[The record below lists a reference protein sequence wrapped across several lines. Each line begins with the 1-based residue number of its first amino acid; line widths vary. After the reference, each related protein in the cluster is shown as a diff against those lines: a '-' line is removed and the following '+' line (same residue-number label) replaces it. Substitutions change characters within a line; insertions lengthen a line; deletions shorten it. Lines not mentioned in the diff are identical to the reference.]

1 MKFLTNYT
9 VDLKN
14 LPKYAKFNGIFR
26 EDLDRNLL
34 ELLLKSNDYS
44 LETKKYLQTAILGK
58 LRNDDTHI
66 HNTQY
71 RQSYGIGRFYGNT
84 ITNFQKKIKHT
95 VFKQLDWCDADMVKG
110 HPTLITQLGIINDDI
125 DKYSTI
131 SEYVKNPNK
140 QFDEMTAHYGTDL
153 LEHQKKWLFNSMIYG
168 GGHQVWVDA
177 LTDPSDKDLQRGY
190 IATPLLT
197 QKPRPFEVQFKKECD
212 MLKETVY
219 NSNPALVELLKGENK
234 NKKYFK
240 EKEINT
246 GDDDDE
252 KDKSKPE
259 ETTSIPL
266 HKMKNKV
273 ISYFLQI
280 LENECL
286 YHLYEYLI
294 KESILLPKH
303 CSLEKDG
310 ICFPPNKQFDK
321 DDLADGANKYT
332 YKKTGFHIKWKIKPY
347 EAENI
352 DTQLIDIR
360 NTYCPDKTENSSL
373 SFNDDDEKY
382 EAMKK
387 EFELT
392 HFKVKDNDQY
402 IIQDLDGRNVKFDKE
417 RVIVASNRHL
427 CYGYATK
434 NTDMGKIID
443 KSNPL
448 SFIDRW
454 IRDEN
459 ILIYDGIGFYPPPTP
474 IPHNHFNL
482 WTPFPYQDLQDEYEK
497 DEEGLRLVL
506 GFIKIVCNNDTEVYD
521 FLIKWLAHL
530 LQFPAQKTGHFPIL
544 IADEGIGKGTL
555 MAIISRMV
563 GEDKY
568 FEATNP
574 EETVWGNFN
583 PLMLNA
589 YFVYINEFGKKNQ
602 VEADGRIKGLLTDK
616 ALSIN
621 CKGKDPFK
629 IVSYHRFFGST
640 NNEDPTTVKDGNR
653 RKWIIRSSDEL
664 KGNKFAFNKMYELLD
679 NPITMRTLFD
689 YLMTIKCDD
698 LMGQDPP
705 KTEYQ
710 KIMEDSNEHI
720 IQRFIKWGVGD
731 IKYHNG
737 DIDKQTEET
746 TIIEYEANHLY
757 DKFKRFKTFEH
768 IHNYETSCPALIK
781 KILLYKSYLPKELI
795 TSKKGNRGNT
805 TILNWTAI
813 AEHFK
818 LKDDDD
824 EDDAEATTDE
834 EA

>member
-1 MKFLTNYT
+1 MKFLKNYT
-9 VDLKN
+9 VDLKA
-14 LPKYAKFNGIFR
+14 LPKYSKFNGIFR
-26 EDLDRNLL
+26 ENLDRNLI

-44 LETKKYLQTAILGK
+44 IEVKKYLQTAILGK
-58 LRNDDTHI
+58 LRNDNTHI

-71 RQSYGIGRFYGNT
+71 RQSYGLGRFYGNT
-84 ITNFQKKIKHT
+84 ITNFQKRIKHT
-95 VFKQLDWCDADMVKG
+95 LFSHLGWCDADMVKG
-110 HPTLITQLGIINDDI
+110 HPTLILQLAKINGDI
-125 DKYSTI
+125 DKYPSI
-131 SEYVKNPNK
+131 SEYVKNPTK
-140 QFDEMTAHYGTDL
+140 QFDEMTAHYGKDL

-168 GGHQVWVDA
+168 GGHQGWVDA
-177 LTDPSDKDLQRGY
+177 LTDPPDKELQRGY

-212 MLKETVY
+212 MIKEVVY
-219 NSNPALVELLKGENK
+219 KNNPALIELLKGENK

-240 EKEINT
+240 EKGIDTN
-246 GDDDDE
+246 DDDATG
-252 KDKSKPE
+252 KVDKTKPE

-286 YHLYEYLI
+286 YHLYEYLV
-294 KESILLPKH
+294 KESILLPKN
-303 CSLEKDG
+303 CCLEKDG
-310 ICFPPNKQFDK
+310 ICFPPNKKFDN
-321 DDLADGANKYT
+321 DDLADSVNEYT
-332 YKKTGFHIKWKIKPY
+332 YKKTGFRIKWKIKPY

-360 NTYCPDKTENSSL
+360 KTYCPEKNENTSL
-373 SFNDDDEKY
+373 AFNDDDEKY
-382 EAMKK
+382 ETMKK
-387 EFELT
+387 EFEIT
-392 HFKVKDNDQY
+392 HFKVKDNDQF
-402 IIQDLDGRNVKFDKE
+402 IITDGRNVKFDKE

-427 CYGYATK
+427 CYGFATK

-482 WTPFPYQDLQDEYEK
+482 WTSFPYQDLFDEYEK
-497 DEEGLRLVL
+497 DKEGLKSILD
-506 GFIKIVCNNDTEVYD
+506 FIKIVCNNDTDVYD
-521 FLIKWLAHL
+521 FLMKWLAHL
-530 LQFPAQKTGHFPIL
+530 LQYPARKTGHFPIL

-555 MAIISRMV
+555 MEIIARMV

-568 FEATNP
+568 FETTNP

-602 VEADGRIKGLLTDK
+602 AEADGRIKGLLTDK

-640 NNEDPTTVKDGNR
+640 NNEDPTNVKSGNR

-664 KGNKFAFNKMYELLD
+664 KGNKIAFDTLYKLLD
-679 NPITMRTLFD
+679 NPTTMRTLFD

-710 KIMEDSNEHI
+710 EIMEESNEHI
-720 IQRFIKWGVGD
+720 IQRFLKWGAGD
-731 IKYHNG
+731 IQYYNG
-737 DIDKQTEET
+737 DIDKQTDET
-746 TIIEYEANHLY
+746 TIIEYRGNDLY

-768 IHNYETSCPALIK
+768 IHNYETSSPALIK
-781 KILLYKSYLPKELI
+781 KILLYNSYLPKGLI
-795 TSKKGNRGNT
+795 TNKRGRGFNT
-805 TILNWTAI
+805 TILNWEAVE
-813 AEHFK
+813 EHFK
-818 LKDDDD
+818 LNENNKK
-824 EDDAEATTDE
+824 EDVEATTDE